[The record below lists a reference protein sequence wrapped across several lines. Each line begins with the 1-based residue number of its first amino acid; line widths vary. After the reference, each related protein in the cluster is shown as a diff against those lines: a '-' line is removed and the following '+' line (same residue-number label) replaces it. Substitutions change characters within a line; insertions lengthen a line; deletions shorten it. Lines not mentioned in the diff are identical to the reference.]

1 VDPYYLTHK
10 AQSIGFH
17 PEMILAGRRIND
29 GMAQW
34 VALDL
39 VKLMLRHKL
48 EIGRARILVMGLT
61 FKENCPDIRNSK
73 VVDLVRE
80 LASLAGD
87 VVVYDPMANA
97 AEVRREYDIE
107 SVGTIPEGRFDS
119 IILAVRHDQI
129 TELGVDRLRTM
140 LVPGGVLYDLKQVL
154 PIEASD
160 ARL

>member
-1 VDPYYLTHK
+1 
-10 AQSIGFH
+10 
-17 PEMILAGRRIND
+17 
-29 GMAQW
+29 
-34 VALDL
+34 
-39 VKLMLRHKL
+39 MLRHKL

-80 LASLAGD
+80 LSSLAGE
-87 VVVYDPMANA
+87 VVVYDPLANP
-97 AEVRREYDIE
+97 AEVRKEYGIE
-107 SVGTIPEGRFDS
+107 TIETVPEGLFES

-129 TELGVDRLRTM
+129 SRLGADRLRTM

-154 PIEASD
+154 PVEASD